1 MRPSFVL
8 ALAALALVA
17 APRPGRAQATRNDS
31 AATLLDAAR
40 RFDAEGN
47 REAAAAMWDQIL
59 RRFADTP
66 AGAEARARLAARP
79 GEGERSG
86 RLEMMAWGGIHGAW
100 LGLAVPGALGAEGRG
115 PYSLGLIFGAP
126 LGVVAGKLYADAA
139 HPTLGQARAMTLGF
153 RLGTWQTVGWLT
165 ALTKTDLST
174 EAILGS
180 MVLGGIGGEAAA
192 AIYTR
197 HRSVSVGVVTA
208 ASHGAEWGTWF
219 GLMGWPI
226 LGLEGDAGL
235 AFALAATDVGLL
247 AAVATA
253 PRDIS
258 SGRVWLTTAAG
269 IAGAA
274 MGAGMDLFI
283 QPGEEKVALLIPVL
297 GSAVGLGVGIAMSK
311 GVESVRGAEAPA
323 REPPALALL
332 QMDEAGTRVSL
343 PMPTPTLVQVG
354 ERGPQPL
361 YRPALAVS
369 LFRATF
375 QSGR

>member
-1 MRPSFVL
+1 MRLSPVL
-8 ALAALALVA
+8 ALAALVLVA
-17 APRPGRAQATRNDS
+17 APRPSAAQATRSDS

-40 RFDAEGN
+40 RFEAEGN
-47 REAAAAMWDQIL
+47 RAAASALWDQIL

-66 AGAEARARLAARP
+66 AAAEARAQLGAHP

-86 RLEMMAWGGIHGAW
+86 RLELMAWGGIHGAW
-100 LGLAVPGALGAEGRG
+100 LGLAIPGALGAEGRG
-115 PYSLGLIFGAP
+115 PYSAGLILGAP
-126 LGVVAGKLYADAA
+126 AGVIASRLYADAA
-139 HPTLGQARAMTLGF
+139 HPTLGQARAMNLGF
-153 RLGTWQTVGWLT
+153 RVGTWQTVGWLA

-197 HRSVSVGVVTA
+197 HRTVPVGVVTA

-226 LGLEGDAGL
+226 LGLKGDAGL
-235 AFALAATDVGLL
+235 AFALAATDAGLIF
-247 AAVATA
+247 AAVTA
-253 PRDIS
+253 PRDITT
-258 SGRVWLTTAAG
+258 GRVWITTAAG

-274 MGAGMDLFI
+274 MGAGLDLLI
-283 QPGEEKVALLIPVL
+283 QPSDEKIAFLIPTL
-297 GSAVGLGVGIAMSK
+297 GSALGLGVGIGMAK
-311 GVESVRGAEAPA
+311 GVESVRGASAPSHD
-323 REPPALALL
+323 PPALALL
-332 QMDEAGTRVSL
+332 QMDEAGTRIG
-343 PMPTPTLVQVG
+343 MPAVTPALVRAG

-369 LFRATF
+369 LFRAEF
-375 QSGR
+375 QTGR